1 MKQIVLAS
9 QSPRRR
15 ELLEQLGL
23 EFTIQPSTVEEKVTS
38 EDPVE
43 VVRELSRQKAQDV
56 ADQMEKEHPGHDMV
70 VLGADTI
77 VVYKGRI
84 LGKPADRD
92 DAEKM
97 LHMLQGN
104 THSVY
109 TGVTLIGKG
118 KSVTFAEE
126 TKVKMY
132 PVSHEEITWY
142 IETKEPDDKAGSY
155 AVQGLGARF
164 IQKIEGDYNNVV
176 GLPAG
181 KIYQILR
188 SWEE

>member
-38 EDPVE
+38 EDPVV
-43 VVRELSRQKAQDV
+43 VVRKLSRQKAQDV

-126 TKVKMY
+126 TKVTMY

-181 KIYQILR
+181 RIYQILR
-188 SWEE
+188 NWEE

>member
-1 MKQIVLAS
+1 MKQIILAS
-9 QSPRRR
+9 QSPRRK

-23 EFTIQPSTVEEKVTS
+23 EFIVCPSDVEEIVS
-38 EDPVE
+38 SADPVE
-43 VVRELSRQKAQDV
+43 VVRELSRQKAQDI
-56 ADQMEKEHPGHDMV
+56 AARMEEKNPGHDMV
-70 VLGADTI
+70 ILGADTI
-77 VVYKGRI
+77 VVYEGKI
-84 LGKPADRD
+84 LGKPVDRV
-92 DAEKM
+92 DAERI
-97 LHMLQGN
+97 LQMLQGN

-126 TKVKMY
+126 TEVTMY
-132 PVSHEEITWY
+132 PASREEITWY
-142 IETKEPDDKAGSY
+142 IDTGEPMDKAGAY
-155 AVQGLGARF
+155 GIQGLGARF
-164 IQKIEGDYNNVV
+164 IRMIHGDYNNVV

>member
-23 EFTIQPSTVEEKVTS
+23 EFTIHPSTVEEKVTS
-38 EDPVE
+38 EDPAE
-43 VVRELSRQKAQDV
+43 VVRKLCRQKAQDV
-56 ADQMEKEHPGHDMV
+56 ADEMEKEHPDHDMV

-77 VVYKGRI
+77 VVYEGRI

-126 TKVKMY
+126 TKVTMY
-132 PVSHEEITWY
+132 PVSDEEITWY
-142 IETKEPDDKAGSY
+142 IGTKEPDDKAGSY

-181 KIYQILR
+181 RIYQILR
-188 SWEE
+188 NWEE

>member
-104 THSVY
+104 THRVY

-126 TKVKMY
+126 TKVTMY

-181 KIYQILR
+181 RIYQILR
-188 SWEE
+188 NWEE

>member
-56 ADQMEKEHPGHDMV
+56 ADQMEKEHPGYDMV

-126 TKVKMY
+126 TKVTMY

-181 KIYQILR
+181 RIYQILR
-188 SWEE
+188 NWEE

>member
-1 MKQIVLAS
+1 MKQIILAS
-9 QSPRRR
+9 QSPRRK

-23 EFTIQPSTVEEKVTS
+23 DFIVCPSDVEEIVS
-38 EDPVE
+38 SADPVE
-43 VVRELSRQKAQDV
+43 VVRELSRQKAQDI
-56 ADQMEKEHPGHDMV
+56 AARMEEKNPGHDMMI
-70 VLGADTI
+70 LGADTI
-77 VVYKGRI
+77 VVYEGKI
-84 LGKPADRD
+84 LGKPVDRA
-92 DAEKM
+92 DAERI
-97 LHMLQGN
+97 LQMLQGN

-126 TKVKMY
+126 TEVTMY
-132 PVSHEEITWY
+132 PASREEITWY
-142 IETKEPDDKAGSY
+142 IDTGEPMDKAGAY
-155 AVQGLGARF
+155 GIQGLGARF
-164 IQKIEGDYNNVV
+164 IRMIHGDYNNVV

>member
-92 DAEKM
+92 DAE
-97 LHMLQGN
+97 
-104 THSVY
+104 
-109 TGVTLIGKG
+109 
-118 KSVTFAEE
+118 
-126 TKVKMY
+126 
-132 PVSHEEITWY
+132 
-142 IETKEPDDKAGSY
+142 
-155 AVQGLGARF
+155 
-164 IQKIEGDYNNVV
+164 
-176 GLPAG
+176 
-181 KIYQILR
+181 
-188 SWEE
+188 

>member
-38 EDPVE
+38 EDPME

-181 KIYQILR
+181 RIYQILR
-188 SWEE
+188 NWEE

>member
-77 VVYKGRI
+77 VVYKGII

-126 TKVKMY
+126 TKVTMY

-181 KIYQILR
+181 RIYQILR
-188 SWEE
+188 NWEE

>member
-1 MKQIVLAS
+1 MSRCFIKNY
-9 QSPRRR
+9 
-15 ELLEQLGL
+15 
-23 EFTIQPSTVEEKVTS
+23 
-38 EDPVE
+38 
-43 VVRELSRQKAQDV
+43 ELSIRRALCFLFV
-56 ADQMEKEHPGHDMV
+56 G
-70 VLGADTI
+70 VLLLLCLALAGCHR
-77 VVYKGRI
+77 GRAYF
-84 LGKPADRD
+84 PAERD

-126 TKVKMY
+126 TKVTMY

-181 KIYQILR
+181 RIYQILR
-188 SWEE
+188 NWEE

>member
-56 ADQMEKEHPGHDMV
+56 ADQMEKEHAGHDMV

-126 TKVKMY
+126 TKVTMY

-181 KIYQILR
+181 RIYQILR
-188 SWEE
+188 NWEE

>member
-181 KIYQILR
+181 RIYQILR
-188 SWEE
+188 NWEE

>member
-1 MKQIVLAS
+1 
-9 QSPRRR
+9 
-15 ELLEQLGL
+15 
-23 EFTIQPSTVEEKVTS
+23 
-38 EDPVE
+38 
-43 VVRELSRQKAQDV
+43 
-56 ADQMEKEHPGHDMV
+56 
-70 VLGADTI
+70 
-77 VVYKGRI
+77 
-84 LGKPADRD
+84 
-92 DAEKM
+92 
-97 LHMLQGN
+97 MLQGN

-109 TGVTLIGKG
+109 TGVTLIVKG

-181 KIYQILR
+181 RIYQILR
-188 SWEE
+188 NWEE